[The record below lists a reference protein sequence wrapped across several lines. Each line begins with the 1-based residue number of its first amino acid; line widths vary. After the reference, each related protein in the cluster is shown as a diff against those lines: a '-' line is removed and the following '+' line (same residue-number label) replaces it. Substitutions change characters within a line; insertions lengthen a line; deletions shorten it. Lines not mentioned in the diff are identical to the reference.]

1 MNNNEEQHE
10 SVWSKAIPFKE
21 QVDIF
26 KRLMGFVKQFKFEM
40 VNGETVRF
48 LARIRVNVDIK
59 TGKTIYFD

>member
-40 VNGETVRF
+40 IVALLLV
-48 LARIRVNVDIK
+48 
-59 TGKTIYFD
+59 

>member
-40 VNGETVRF
+40 IVALVGAFIVSVINILCHV
-48 LARIRVNVDIK
+48 ACNIS
-59 TGKTIYFD
+59 